1 MRATHVSWRYHSVH
15 IICLPRFFPSVY
27 YFQGMQYHYCMG
39 HQYVVDVF
47 TRQYIGDRDP
57 GRRCGRIVTYKPPDD
72 GLKRTEFGTLSKAL
86 ELWEV
91 WESRGYFEVDSR
103 RPSSGRK
110 NSISFQI
117 AKIYTYHANWWSL
130 LHQPNLLYLLICAMQ
145 KNCNLLKSKRNIK
158 NIKKTYILSAL
169 FVNLFT
175 CS

>member
-1 MRATHVSWRYHSVH
+1 MRATHVSWKYHSVH
-15 IICLPRFFPSVY
+15 IISLPRFFPSVY
-27 YFQGMQYHYCMG
+27 YFQGMQYHYCRG

-47 TRQYIGDRDP
+47 ARQYNGDRDP
-57 GRRCGRIVTYKPPDD
+57 GRRCGRIVTYKPPVD

-117 AKIYTYHANWWSL
+117 AKIYTYHANWWLL
-130 LHQPNLLYLLICAMQ
+130 LHQLNPLFLLICAIQ
-145 KNCNLLKSKRNIK
+145 KNCNSWKAKEYKEYQK
-158 NIKKTYILSAL
+158 NLYSRLPCLS
-169 FVNLFT
+169 T
-175 CS
+175 CSQ